1 MKVLVTGAGGQLGR
15 TLLANAPPGWR
26 MSGTDRMQ
34 LDIADAESVSAVVTR
49 EQPDVIVNTAAYS
62 AVDLAET
69 NLSDA
74 QRVNVSGVA
83 NLARAAGAVDARLV
97 HMSTDFVFD
106 GNATQPYPPY
116 ADPHPLS
123 AYGHTKRDGEEQVRS
138 LLADKS
144 VILRTAWLYSEFGG
158 NFVHTMLRLLR
169 EKETLK
175 VVSDQAGSPTWAR
188 SLADVIFAFVARPE
202 LAGTYH
208 WTDAGQT
215 TWYDF
220 ACAIQE
226 EAVDLGL
233 VAPSATI
240 HPVSSGEHGAPAT
253 RPAYSVLD
261 CSSTTR
267 ELDIRQVPWRDNL
280 RRMLEASGAQ

>member
-62 AVDLAET
+62 AVDLAEN

-97 HMSTDFVFD
+97 HLSTDFVFD

-116 ADPHPLS
+116 AGPHPLS